1 MSENEELRPEFVEI
15 AMPYKASG
23 NTWAMQVYRRMVE
36 VMTKESSPL
45 LKRCLSE
52 GITLLRWMEIGDP
65 IEAMMAEQM
74 VWMHARMAY
83 LNYFSTVQ
91 TDLPS
96 ISVFQL
102 AADRLGDTF
111 RRHVEALANY
121 RHPERKRFTAIRQT
135 NIAQNQIV
143 ANETGKPARKKPKA
157 TRRHRS
163 RGGGNGRAN
172 ASAGR
177 IISQAAQTEISA
189 ERPWPQE
196 TSSEN
201 SPQPALA
208 LHAWPENQMG
218 PQTLKPKCAEA
229 RDVYP

>member
-1 MSENEELRPEFVEI
+1 MSENEERGLEMVEI
-15 AMPYKASG
+15 AMPYRVG
-23 NTWAMQVYRRMVE
+23 TNTRAMQVYRRMLE
-36 VMTKESSPL
+36 TTTKENSPL

-52 GITLLRWMEIGDP
+52 GIRLLRSMDIGDP
-65 IEAMMAEQM
+65 VEAMMAEQI

-83 LNYFSTVQ
+83 LNFFSTVQ

-96 ISVFQL
+96 IGVFHL

-143 ANETGKPARKKPKA
+143 ANQTGKPTRKKPKA
-157 TRRHRS
+157 TNRS
-163 RGGGNGRAN
+163 RGGEGGGDGRAKQ
-172 ASAGR
+172 STGR
-177 IISQAAQTEISA
+177 IVSQAAQTEIPAQWS
-189 ERPWPQE
+189 RPEE
-196 TSSEN
+196 TSPDY

-208 LHAWPENQMG
+208 EHLGPENQMG
-218 PQTLKPKCAEA
+218 PNA
-229 RDVYP
+229 RAKMR